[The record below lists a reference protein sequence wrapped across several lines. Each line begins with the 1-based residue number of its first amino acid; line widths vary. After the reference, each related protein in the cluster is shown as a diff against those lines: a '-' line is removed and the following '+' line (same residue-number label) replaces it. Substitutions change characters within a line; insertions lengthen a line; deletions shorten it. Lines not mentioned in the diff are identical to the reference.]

1 MRCVLLLNRRFLGHI
16 LLSYWPCDR
25 DDSTLSTN
33 QPDILDNHLKETVD
47 DIEKTNSIKLMAIGI
62 GHDVSKYYK
71 NAFVIEDAE
80 NLGDVIISNLTNL
93 LGNSQS

>member
-1 MRCVLLLNRRFLGHI
+1 MVISDGA
-16 LLSYWPCDR
+16 PV

-33 QPDILDNHLKETVD
+33 KPDILDNHLKETVD
-47 DIEKTNSIKLMAIGI
+47 DIEKSNSIKLMAVGI

-80 NLGDVIISNLTNL
+80 NLGEVIIDNLTRL
-93 LGNSQS
+93 LGGGKA